1 MLVYN
6 QKNMNTNEYVKAWFT
21 YEEIQGII
29 EAKADIKNW
38 NIISEDEFNKFVENK
53 LFSNFM
59 INA

>member
-1 MLVYN
+1 
-6 QKNMNTNEYVKAWFT
+6 MNTNEYVKAWFN
-21 YEEIQGII
+21 YEEIQCII
-29 EAKADIKNW
+29 EAKEDIKKW